1 MLPCSNTSMGQ
12 CCDKTPQKYA
22 STDSTQR
29 DKIKDF
35 DAEGK
40 EDSNQSSNKSASQ
53 HSHSETGM
61 FLIPILYIICL

>member
-12 CCDKTPQKYA
+12 CCDKTPQ
-22 STDSTQR
+22 TQR
-29 DKIKDF
+29 DEITDF

-53 HSHSETGM
+53 HSHAETGM
-61 FLIPILYIICL
+61 FLIPILYNICL